1 MSVRKKIFTNY
12 SLLFANFQMP
22 FLPLAGIGCAAL
34 AHPFPLAAGALAGIT
49 ALRWSF
55 VCDPLPA
62 GGVLARWQKP
72 TSFSERRHFFAQ
84 QGGFV
89 SKLTAP
95 LLYKKT
101 SAFQQRFRLLPFCGE
116 TGIRTLDTRRYNGF
130 RDRPDRPLR
139 HLSNRVAK
147 RVISLSACKCTNKF
161 QFPKFKAQKIDFS
174 TPFCYLYTNY

>member
-72 TSFSERRHFFAQ
+72 TSFSERRYFFAQ

-116 TGIRTLDTRRYNGF
+116 RGIRTPGTVIPYDSLANCWFKPLTPLSVLDLKSR
-130 RDRPDRPLR
+130 
-139 HLSNRVAK
+139 AK
-147 RVISLSACKCTNKF
+147 ISSFLQYPNF
-161 QFPKFKAQKIDFS
+161 FHEYF
-174 TPFCYLYTNY
+174 